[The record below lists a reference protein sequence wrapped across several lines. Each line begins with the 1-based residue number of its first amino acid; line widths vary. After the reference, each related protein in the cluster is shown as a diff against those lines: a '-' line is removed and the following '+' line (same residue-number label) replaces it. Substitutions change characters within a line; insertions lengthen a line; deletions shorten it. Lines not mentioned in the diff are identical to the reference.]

1 MNGSHICTTC
11 RRKISAK
18 AFQKYPSTQW
28 ISRATFISLSAPQIP
43 KPAPSERPPHKNE
56 DSNTSNGPRWS
67 NNVPNVEA
75 SRAKAHGDLLE
86 ELFVDG
92 LNRTSGNGA
101 TATLR
106 PNTASLELY
115 EQVEKLMEML
125 NNPST
130 PIPAMWALFTQI
142 CPKARPKGS
151 QTPYSLHFA
160 AKSLLRKLLTARQQ
174 PDVASGIPSVSEIAK
189 TYASLGILEPKVWKP
204 MLETFFTK
212 ESAEKL
218 HVDGDRIAEDLL
230 ETWRIILSLS
240 HNSSKAPA
248 SFIDIE
254 SRAKWSPPALNP
266 TRVRRAML
274 ERGIEQCF
282 ALLLPKSRNK
292 LFHGLPASA
301 IITFA
306 MLTDSRLSHTIQSA
320 ANHPFIKAIAEVI
333 AMAQITASELD
344 QYVRTQNVSHSVD
357 LNDRWPSII
366 EQARSIAN
374 APAPSMEIPRGGT
387 DKAFRRLVTNKETR
401 VFRLLHRALAA
412 RDLDTAEKLWLEVQ
426 SWPMENNG
434 NEGHNILPTA
444 LKSSAPSAELCNQFI
459 STFMAL
465 HKERAVDVWN
475 FMIQLGLRPTVLTWH
490 AMLEGCK
497 TSRDS
502 QSLLAIWSKLIDSDT
517 APDVECWTTLISGL
531 MYCGDLEGGLRAF
544 VEMRRV
550 WEKAAKRHVAQAGQS
565 IDIKSLSDIDGV
577 VKPTIAIIN
586 ATIAGLLRKNRT
598 DIASQVLATGG
609 EMGITPDN
617 ITYNTLLRSLVRN
630 KDERAITNLLGQMQT
645 QGVQGDVATFTII
658 LENAL
663 SDAKNQSPQELIEI
677 INNLFAQMD
686 ASAVKPNQQTYAAII
701 NSILRRAS
709 DFEFVAPVNFVMAHM
724 SKKGLQPSAHIH
736 TMLVDFYFKQSEP
749 KLDLIGLLLDQ
760 MIKGNAMRDHIFWDR
775 VIEGYCYIG
784 DTVRAL
790 QYLRQ
795 TQKEGFM
802 AGYQALDMLIHSLV
816 RNNEVDLARE
826 LVKNTRVQRGGPPE
840 PDARGVDG
848 QHQFWNSAA
857 EMGLVEE
864 LSV

>member
-28 ISRATFISLSAPQIP
+28 ISRATFISLNAPQIP
-43 KPAPSERPPHKNE
+43 KPTPSERPHKNE
-56 DSNTSNGPRWS
+56 DSNTNNRPRWS
-67 NNVPNVEA
+67 NNVPNAEA

-101 TATLR
+101 TATLK

-125 NNPST
+125 NDSST

-189 TYASLGILEPKVWKP
+189 TYASLGILEPKVWRP
-204 MLETFFTK
+204 MLETFFTR

-218 HVDGDRIAEDLL
+218 HVDGDIIAEDLL
-230 ETWRIILSLS
+230 ETWRIILTLG

-248 SFIDIE
+248 LFIDIE

-266 TRVRRAML
+266 VRVRRAML

-306 MLTDSRLSHTIQSA
+306 ILTDSRLNHPIPFA

-333 AMAQITASELD
+333 AMAQITPGELD
-344 QYVRTQNVSHSVD
+344 QYVRTQNISHGVD

-366 EQARSIAN
+366 DQARSIAN
-374 APAPSMEIPRGGT
+374 APAPSMEIPRGAT

-412 RDLDTAEKLWLEVQ
+412 RDLDTAERLWSEVQ
-426 SWPMENNG
+426 SWSMENNG
-434 NEGHNILPTA
+434 SEGHNILPTA
-444 LKSSAPSAELCNQFI
+444 LKSSAPSAELCNLFI

-475 FMIQLGLRPTVLTWH
+475 FMIQSGLRPTVLTWH

-502 QSLLAIWSKLIDSDT
+502 QSLVAIWSKLIDSDT
-517 APDVECWTTLISGL
+517 SPDVECWTTLISGL

-544 VEMRRV
+544 VEMRKV
-550 WEKAAKRHVAQAGQS
+550 WEKAAKRHVAQAGKP
-565 IDIKSLSDIDGV
+565 IDTKSLGDIDGV

-617 ITYNTLLRSLVRN
+617 ITYNTMLRSLVRN
-630 KDERAITNLLGQMQT
+630 KDERAITNLLGQMQA

-709 DFEFVAPVNFVMAHM
+709 DFEFVAAVNFVIAHM

-775 VIEGYCYIG
+775 VIEGYCYVG

>member
-18 AFQKYPSTQW
+18 VFHKYPSGQW
-28 ISRATFISLSAPQIP
+28 ASRATFISLNAPQAP
-43 KPAPSERPPHKNE
+43 KPAATERPHRKHD
-56 DSNTSNGPRWS
+56 DSNTNNKARWPAS
-67 NNVPNVEA
+67 VASAET

-101 TATLR
+101 TATLK

-130 PIPAMWALFTQI
+130 PIPAMWTLFTQI

-160 AKSLLRKLLTARQQ
+160 AKSLLRKLLAARQQ
-174 PDVASGIPSVSEIAK
+174 PDVALGIPTVSEIAK
-189 TYASLGILEPKVWKP
+189 TYASLGILEPKVWKV

-212 ESAEKL
+212 ESAERL

-230 ETWRIILSLS
+230 ETWRIIFSHG
-240 HNSSKAPA
+240 HNSSKAPG

-254 SRAKWSPPALNP
+254 SRAKWSPPALSP

-274 ERGIEQCF
+274 DKGIEQCF
-282 ALLLPKSRNK
+282 ALLLPKSPNR
-292 LFHGLPASA
+292 LFHGLPARA

-306 MLTDSRLSHTIQSA
+306 MLTDTRLSEPIPFA
-320 ANHPFIKAIAEVI
+320 ANHPFIKAIAGVI
-333 AMAQITASELD
+333 AMSQITPGELD
-344 QYVRTQNVSHSVD
+344 QYFRTQNVSHGVGI
-357 LNDRWPSII
+357 NDRWPSII
-366 EQARSIAN
+366 EQARRIVD
-374 APAPSMEIPRGGT
+374 APVPSVEIPIGGT
-387 DKAFRRLVTNKETR
+387 EKAFRRLVTNKETR
-401 VFRLLHRALAA
+401 VFRLLHRASAS
-412 RDLDTAEKLWLEVQ
+412 RDLDTAERLWSEVQ
-426 SWPMENNG
+426 SWPLERNG
-434 NEGHNILPTA
+434 NEQHNVLPDA
-444 LKSSAPSAELCNQFI
+444 LKSSAPSLELCNQFI
-459 STFMAL
+459 ATFMAL

-475 FMIQLGLRPTVLTWH
+475 FMIQSGLRPTVLTWH

-502 QSLLAIWSKLIDSDT
+502 QSLLAIWSRLINSDT
-517 APDVECWTTLISGL
+517 VPDVECWTTLISGL

-544 VEMRRV
+544 VEMRKV
-550 WEKAAKRHVAQAGQS
+550 WERAAKRYIAQTGKPV
-565 IDIKSLSDIDGV
+565 DIKSLGDIDGA
-577 VKPTIAIIN
+577 VKPTIAIVN

-609 EMGITPDN
+609 ELGITPDN
-617 ITYNTLLRSLVRN
+617 ITYNTMLRSLVRN
-630 KDERAITNLLGQMQT
+630 KDERALTNLLEQMQK

-663 SDAKNQSPQELIEI
+663 SDAKNQTPQELIEI
-677 INNLFAQMD
+677 INNLFTQMD

-709 DFEFVAPVNFVMAHM
+709 DFEFVAPVNFVIAHM

-775 VIEGYCYIG
+775 VIEGYCYVG

-790 QYLRQ
+790 HYLRQ

-802 AGYQALDMLIHSLV
+802 AGYTALDMLIHALV
-816 RNNEVDLARE
+816 RNNEVDLATE
-826 LVKNTRVQRGGPPE
+826 LVKNTRVQRGGPPA

-864 LSV
+864 MAV

>member
-18 AFQKYPSTQW
+18 VFHKSPSSQW
-28 ISRATFISLSAPQIP
+28 ISRSTFISLSAAPQNP
-43 KPAPSERPPHKNE
+43 KPAPLERPRHKHE
-56 DSNTSNGPRWS
+56 DSNTNSKLRRPT
-67 NNVPNVEA
+67 NVPSLEA

-101 TATLR
+101 TATLK

-125 NNPST
+125 NDPST

-174 PDVASGIPSVSEIAK
+174 PDAAPGIPTVSEIAR

-212 ESAEKL
+212 ESTEKL
-218 HVDGDRIAEDLL
+218 HVEGDKIAEDLL
-230 ETWRIILSLS
+230 ETWRILLSLG
-240 HNSSKAPA
+240 HNSGKAPG
-248 SFIDIE
+248 SFTEIE
-254 SRAKWSPPALNP
+254 SRAKWSPPVLNP
-266 TRVRRAML
+266 SRVRRAML
-274 ERGIEQCF
+274 EKGIEQCF

-292 LFHGLPASA
+292 LLQGLPASA
-301 IITFA
+301 ILTFA
-306 MLTDSRLSHTIQSA
+306 MLTDARLSQPIQLA
-320 ANHPFIKAIAEVI
+320 ANHPFIKAIADVI
-333 AMAQITASELD
+333 AMSQITPGELD
-344 QYVRTQNVSHSVD
+344 QYCRMQNVSHGVD
-357 LNDRWPSII
+357 LNSSWPSII

-374 APAPSMEIPRGGT
+374 APATSIETPRDGT
-387 DKAFRRLVTNKETR
+387 EKAFRRPITNKETR

-412 RDLDTAEKLWLEVQ
+412 KDVNAAERLWSEVQ
-426 SWPMENNG
+426 SWPVES
-434 NEGHNILPTA
+434 NEDERHPIGSGL
-444 LKSSAPSAELCNQFI
+444 LKSSALSPELCNQFI
-459 STFMAL
+459 ATFMAL
-465 HKERAVDVWN
+465 NKERAVDVWN
-475 FMIQLGLRPTVLTWH
+475 FMIQSGLHPTVLTWH

-502 QSLLAIWSKLIDSDT
+502 ESLLAIWSKLVGSDT
-517 APDVECWTTLISGL
+517 APDVECWTTLISSL

-544 VEMRRV
+544 VEMQRAWDR
-550 WEKAAKRHVAQAGQS
+550 AAKRHIAQTRMP
-565 IDIKSLSDIDGV
+565 IDIKSLGDVDGV
-577 VKPTIAIIN
+577 VKPTIAIVN

-617 ITYNTLLRSLVRN
+617 ITYNTMLRSLVRN
-630 KDERAITNLLGQMQT
+630 KDERALTNLLEQMQR

-663 SDAKNQSPQELIEI
+663 SDAKNQSPQDLIDI
-677 INNLFAQMD
+677 IKNLFAQME
-686 ASAVKPNQQTYAAII
+686 ASAVRPNQQTYAAII
-701 NSILRRAS
+701 NSILRRAP
-709 DFEFVAPVNFVMAHM
+709 DFEYVAPVNFVIAHM
-724 SKKGLQPSAHIH
+724 SKSGLQPSAHIH

-775 VIEGYCYIG
+775 VIEGYCYVG

-802 AGYQALDMLIHSLV
+802 AGYQALDMLIHALF
-816 RNNEVDLARE
+816 RNNEIDLATE
-826 LVKNTRVQRGGPPE
+826 LVKNTRIQRGGPPE

-857 EMGLVEE
+857 EMGLMETTV
-864 LSV
+864 

>member
-56 DSNTSNGPRWS
+56 DSNTSNRPRWS
-67 NNVPNVEA
+67 NNMPNIEA

-230 ETWRIILSLS
+230 ETWRIILSLG

-306 MLTDSRLSHTIQSA
+306 MLTDSRLSHPIQSA
-320 ANHPFIKAIAEVI
+320 ANHPFIKAISEVI
-333 AMAQITASELD
+333 AMAQITPGELD
-344 QYVRTQNVSHSVD
+344 QYVRMQNVSHSVE

-374 APAPSMEIPRGGT
+374 TPTPSMEIPRGDT
-387 DKAFRRLVTNKETR
+387 DKAFRRLITNKETR
-401 VFRLLHRALAA
+401 VFRILHRALAA
-412 RDLDTAEKLWLEVQ
+412 RDLDTAEKLWSEVQ

-465 HKERAVDVWN
+465 HKERAIDVWN
-475 FMIQLGLRPTVLTWH
+475 FMIQSGLRPTVLTWH

-544 VEMRRV
+544 VEMRKV
-550 WEKAAKRHVAQAGQS
+550 WEKAAKRHVAQAGQP
-565 IDIKSLSDIDGV
+565 IDIKSLGDVDGV

-598 DIASQVLATGG
+598 DIAGQVLATGG

-630 KDERAITNLLGQMQT
+630 KDERAITNLLGQMQA

-709 DFEFVAPVNFVMAHM
+709 DFELVAPVNFVIAQMP
-724 SKKGLQPSAHIH
+724 KNGVPRSAHIH

-864 LSV
+864 FSV

>member
-1 MNGSHICTTC
+1 M
-11 RRKISAK
+11 
-18 AFQKYPSTQW
+18 
-28 ISRATFISLSAPQIP
+28 
-43 KPAPSERPPHKNE
+43 
-56 DSNTSNGPRWS
+56 
-67 NNVPNVEA
+67 PNAEA

-92 LNRTSGNGA
+92 LNRTSGNGG
-101 TATLR
+101 TATLK

-125 NNPST
+125 NDAST
-130 PIPAMWALFTQI
+130 PIPEMWALFTQI

-174 PDVASGIPSVSEIAK
+174 PNVASGIPTVSEIAR

-204 MLETFFTK
+204 LLETFFTG
-212 ESAEKL
+212 ESAQKL
-218 HVDGDRIAEDLL
+218 HFDGDRVAEDLL
-230 ETWRIILSLS
+230 ETWRIILTLG
-240 HNSSKAPA
+240 HNPINSPG

-254 SRAKWSPPALNP
+254 SRAKWNPPALNP
-266 TRVRRAML
+266 ARVRRAMI

-306 MLTDSRLSHTIQSA
+306 MLTDIRLNQPIPFA

-333 AMAQITASELD
+333 AMSQITPGELD
-344 QYVRTQNVSHSVD
+344 QYFRMQNVSHGVD

-366 EQARSIAN
+366 EQARSITSAL
-374 APAPSMEIPRGGT
+374 APPTEIPRGGT
-387 DKAFRRLVTNKETR
+387 EKAFRRLVTNKETR

-412 RDLDTAEKLWLEVQ
+412 KDLNTAERLWSEVQ
-426 SWPMENNG
+426 SWSIESYEKQQHSIGLASPN
-434 NEGHNILPTA
+434 
-444 LKSSAPSAELCNQFI
+444 SSAPSSELCNQFI
-459 STFMAL
+459 ATFMAL
-465 HKERAVDVWN
+465 NKERAVDVWN
-475 FMIQLGLRPTVLTWH
+475 FMIQSGLNPTVLTWH

-502 QSLLAIWSKLIDSDT
+502 QSLLAIWSKLIDSDI

-550 WEKAAKRHVAQAGQS
+550 WERAAKRHIAQAGQPT
-565 IDIKSLSDIDGV
+565 DIKSLGDVDGV
-577 VKPTIAIIN
+577 VKPTIAIVN

-617 ITYNTLLRSLVRN
+617 ITYNTMLRSLVRN
-630 KDERAITNLLGQMQT
+630 KDERALTNLLEQMQK

-663 SDAKNQSPQELIEI
+663 SDAKNQSPQDLIEI
-677 INNLFAQMD
+677 INNLFTQMD

-701 NSILRRAS
+701 NSILRRAP
-709 DFEFVAPVNFVMAHM
+709 DFEYVAPVNFVIAHM

-775 VIEGYCYIG
+775 VIEGYCYVG

-802 AGYQALDMLIHSLV
+802 AGYQALDMLIHALV
-816 RNNEVDLARE
+816 RNNEVSLATE

-857 EMGLVEE
+857 GMGLVEE
-864 LSV
+864 TTV

>member
-18 AFQKYPSTQW
+18 VFHKYPSSQW

-43 KPAPSERPPHKNE
+43 KPAPSERPHHKNE
-56 DSNTSNGPRWS
+56 DSNTNNRPRWS
-67 NNVPNVEA
+67 TNVPNAES

-101 TATLR
+101 TATLK

-125 NNPST
+125 NDSST

-160 AKSLLRKLLTARQQ
+160 AKSLLRKLLAARQQ
-174 PDVASGIPSVSEIAK
+174 PDVASGIPTVSEIAR

-204 MLETFFTK
+204 MLETFFTR

-230 ETWRIILSLS
+230 ETWRIILTLG
-240 HNSSKAPA
+240 HNSSKAPG

-306 MLTDSRLSHTIQSA
+306 MLTDSRLTHPIQFA

-333 AMAQITASELD
+333 AMAQITPGELD
-344 QYVRTQNVSHSVD
+344 QYFRMQNVSHGVD

-412 RDLDTAEKLWLEVQ
+412 RDLDTAEGLWSEVQ
-426 SWPMENNG
+426 SWPLENNG
-434 NEGHNILPTA
+434 DEQHNITPAA
-444 LKSSAPSAELCNQFI
+444 LQSSAPSSELCNQFI
-459 STFMAL
+459 ATFMAL

-475 FMIQLGLRPTVLTWH
+475 FMIQSGLHPTVLTWH

-502 QSLLAIWSKLIDSDT
+502 QSLLAIWSRLIGSDT
-517 APDVECWTTLISGL
+517 VPDVECWTTLISGL

-544 VEMRRV
+544 VEMRKV
-550 WEKAAKRHVAQAGQS
+550 WERAAKRHIAQAGKH
-565 IDIKSLSDIDGV
+565 IDIKSLGDVDGV
-577 VKPTIAIIN
+577 VKPTIAIVN

-598 DIASQVLATGG
+598 DIASQVLAIGG

-617 ITYNTLLRSLVRN
+617 ITYNTMLRSLVRN
-630 KDERAITNLLGQMQT
+630 KDERALTSLLEQMQT

-663 SDAKNQSPQELIEI
+663 SDAKNQSPQDLIEI
-677 INNLFAQMD
+677 INNLFTQMD

-701 NSILRRAS
+701 NSVLRRAS
-709 DFEFVAPVNFVMAHM
+709 DFEFIATVNFVIAHM
-724 SKKGLQPSAHIH
+724 SRKGLQPSAHIH

-760 MIKGNAMRDHIFWDR
+760 MIKGNALRDHIFWDR
-775 VIEGYCYIG
+775 VIEGYCYVG

-790 QYLRQ
+790 HYLRQ

-802 AGYQALDMLIHSLV
+802 AGYTALDMLIHALV
-816 RNNEVDLARE
+816 RNNEIDLATE
-826 LVKNTRVQRGGPPE
+826 LVKNTRVQRGGPPA

-864 LSV
+864 MTV